1 MHKRC
6 VIMKS
11 EIELI
16 DGEAALAK
24 LRKNY
29 YEAI

>member
-1 MHKRC
+1 
-6 VIMKS
+6 MKS